1 MGFDLRKVKALTLL
15 AGSPFSKDSDE
26 RKQVKVYKTTNL

>member
-15 AGSPFSKDSDE
+15 AVSPFSKDRDE
-26 RKQVKVYKTTNL
+26 SEQVKVYKTTNL